1 MSIIKLLQRVMSQD
15 VSLDTPCKKKIEAA
29 EQMAAK
35 LHTCTYGI
43 TSDPLTQFAIV
54 FAALIHDGKLCT
66 LKDTRTQFVVA
77 SF

>member
-15 VSLDTPCKKKIEAA
+15 VSLDTPCKNKLEAA

-66 LKDTRTQFVVA
+66 PNDTRTQFVAA